1 MATITGFVE
10 PKRDYAVFVVVMG
23 MQGGRIPLVIE
34 KGNFPKKMWKLPGGR
49 PTPEDNMDKNITAM
63 REVDDEIG
71 IVVEYPEKEFFRK
84 NKSKHDFIVLE
95 AKYFSGDFIAKAEI
109 ERAGFFFFYSKLS
122 GPMSIFQDGGREDN
136 IRDNFSCFNGQED
149 GSILSK
155 TCFMCKFFTF
165 GIKAE

>member
-49 PTPEDNMDKNITAM
+49 PAPEDDMDRNITAM
-63 REVDDEIG
+63 REVNDEIG
-71 IVVEYPEKEFFRK
+71 IVVEYPEKEVFRIK
-84 NKSKHDFIVLE
+84 KQKHDFIVLE

-109 ERAGFFFFYSKLS
+109 ERVELFDFA
-122 GPMSIFQDGGREDN
+122 Q
-136 IRDNFSCFNGQED
+136 IRQMIQEKQILPDHAEALLKHIDEVTAFNVVYV
-149 GSILSK
+149 
-155 TCFMCKFFTF
+155 
-165 GIKAE
+165 

>member
-109 ERAGFFFFYSKLS
+109 ERVELFDFA
-122 GPMSIFQDGGREDN
+122 Q
-136 IRDNFSCFNGQED
+136 IRQMIQEKQILPDHAEALLKHIDEVTAFNVVYV
-149 GSILSK
+149 
-155 TCFMCKFFTF
+155 
-165 GIKAE
+165 